1 MAKCFLGLGT
11 NLGKKEENL
20 KEALRLTDLLIGKVV
35 RKSGMMASAP
45 WGFASENSFL
55 NMVVVVETDLSPLE
69 LLHQTQQIEKKIGRT
84 SKSSGSYADR
94 LIDID
99 VLLYEDIEVDFPE
112 LKIPHP
118 LMKERDFVMMP
129 LREVIDPLTDGAIL
143 SMKFFE

>member
-11 NLGKKEENL
+11 NLGNKEENL

-35 RKSGMMASAP
+35 RKSGMLESAP
-45 WGFASENSFL
+45 WGFASENSFM

-69 LLHQTQQIEKKIGRT
+69 LLQQTQQIEKKIGRT

-99 VLLYEDIEVDFPE
+99 VLLYEDIEVDLPE

-143 SMKFFE
+143 SMKFFQ